1 MVGMSASAYDYIIIG
16 AGSAGCVLANRLS
29 ADPACR
35 VLLLEAGGSDRSL
48 FIRMPA
54 GIARLTDSKF
64 NWNYM
69 TVPQSAMK
77 GRRLYWPRGKTLGGS
92 SSINAMV
99 YIRGQAQDYE
109 RWRQLGNA
117 GWSYGDVL
125 PFFRRAEHNER
136 LADDWHGRDG
146 PLNVADLRYRNPLSA
161 VFVEAAQECGVP
173 LNPDFN
179 GPRQYGCGPYQV
191 TQKDGA
197 RWSAASAYLH
207 PARTRPNLTVIAKVQ
222 ASRIVVEKG
231 RAVGVRYAAS
241 RGREMS
247 EARAEREVLLA
258 AGAINSPHLLL
269 LSGIGPADELRAAGA
284 AVTHDLPGVGK
295 NLQDHLNVNVLAEAT
310 QPITLDGMSSGL
322 PALRVA
328 LQFALFKTGP
338 GTSNVAEA
346 GAFVSSRGEPDAP
359 DIQFHFIPAFV
370 LDHGRQR
377 MPGHGVTLHACCLRP
392 ESRGEIRLNST
403 NPFDPP
409 AIDPNYL
416 ASGYDLKVLTAGI
429 RRGREILAAKAF
441 RPYLGAERFPGAAQ
455 HSDSQLEDFVRA
467 TAETE
472 YHPVG
477 TCKMGS
483 DRLAVV
489 DERLRVRGIAGL
501 RVIDASIMPTI
512 VSGNTNAP
520 VIMIAEKAAA
530 MVLEDSGVRSQES
543 EARAAVA

>member
-1 MVGMSASAYDYIIIG
+1 MSASAYDYIVIG

-29 ADPACR
+29 ADSHCK

-48 FIRMPA
+48 YIRMPA
-54 GIARLTDSKF
+54 GLARLTDSKF
-64 NWNYM
+64 NWNYA
-69 TVPQSAMK
+69 TVPQAAMK

-92 SSINAMV
+92 SSINAMI

-117 GWSYGDVL
+117 GWSYSDVL
-125 PFFRRAEHNER
+125 PFFRLAEHNER
-136 LADDWHGRDG
+136 LTDEWHGGAG
-146 PLNVADLRYRNPLSA
+146 PLNVADLRYHNPLST
-161 VFVEAAQECGVP
+161 VFVEAAQECGIP

-179 GPRQYGCGPYQV
+179 GARQYGCGPYQV

-207 PARTRPNLTVIAKVQ
+207 PVRARPNLTVIPQ
-222 ASRIVVEKG
+222 AQAARLVIENG
-231 RAVGVRYAAS
+231 RAVAVRYAAA
-241 RGREMS
+241 RGGEMS

-295 NLQDHLNVNVLAEAT
+295 NLQDHLNVNVLADAT
-310 QPITLDGMSSGL
+310 QPITLDGMASGL
-322 PALRVA
+322 AALRVA

-338 GTSNVAEA
+338 GTSNAAEA
-346 GAFVSSRGEPDAP
+346 GAFVSSRGEQEAP
-359 DIQFHFIPAFV
+359 DTQFHFIPAFV
-370 LDHGRQR
+370 VDHGRQR
-377 MPGHGVTLHACCLRP
+377 IPGHGVTLHACCLRP
-392 ESRGEIRLNST
+392 ESRGEIRLHSS

-416 ASGYDLKVLTAGI
+416 ASGYDLKVLIAGI
-429 RRGREILAAKAF
+429 RRGREILGAKAF
-441 RPYLGAERFPGAAQ
+441 RAYLGAERFPGAAQ

-467 TAETE
+467 AAETE

-483 DRLAVV
+483 DPLAVV

-501 RVIDASIMPTI
+501 RVVDASIMPTV

-530 MVLEDSGVRSQES
+530 MVLQD
-543 EARAAVA
+543 AA